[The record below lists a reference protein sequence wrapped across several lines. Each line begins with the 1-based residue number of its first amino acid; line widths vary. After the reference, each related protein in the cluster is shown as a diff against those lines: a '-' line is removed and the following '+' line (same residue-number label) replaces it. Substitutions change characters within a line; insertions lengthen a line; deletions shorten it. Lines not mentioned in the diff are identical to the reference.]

1 MNDSLIRYLEA
12 NRDRYLEEL
21 RALVGQDSGSFDK
34 AGVDAVQSWLQ
45 ARLAGLGFAV
55 ERVPNQPHGDD
66 LVARL
71 PGTGRERVRGRVRG
85 RVLLLGHADTVFP
98 AGTAAARP
106 LTIAGDVIHGPGA
119 CDMKGG
125 LLCGIYAVE
134 ALLASGWPGLEL
146 LSFVVV
152 SDEEIGARHS
162 IPLLEREGRA
172 HDAVL
177 TLEAARE
184 NGDIVTARKAVRWY
198 TVEAA
203 GRAAHAGVE
212 PEKGASATLAI
223 ARLVVAAAVLN
234 DLRPGVTLNTGEL
247 RGGSAPNV
255 VADHALARFELRAWT
270 AADLDAAE
278 AALRALTERDWV
290 PGVTMTMSFEPGSG
304 MPAMERTP
312 GVVALEE
319 LARAS
324 AASLGFA
331 LQGAATGGAS
341 DVAYAMRGGT
351 PGLDGL
357 GPIGGLDHGPDEY
370 ILLSSIVSRTALL
383 ARLLAALGERELP

>member
-1 MNDSLIRYLEA
+1 MNDPLVGYLEA
-12 NRDRYLEEL
+12 HRDRYLEDL
-21 RALVGQDSGSFDK
+21 RVLVGQDSGSFDK

-45 ARLAGLGFAV
+45 ARLASLGFAV

-71 PGTGRERVRGRVRG
+71 PGQGQG

-98 AGTAAARP
+98 PGTAAARP
-106 LTIAGDVIHGPGA
+106 LTSDGDVIHGPGT

-134 ALLASGWPGLEL
+134 ALLATGWSGLEL

-162 IPLLEREGRA
+162 IPLLEREGAA

-184 NGDIVTARKAVRWY
+184 NGDIVTARKAVRWF

-212 PEKGASATLAI
+212 PEKGASATLAL
-223 ARLVVAAAVLN
+223 ARLVDAAAGLN
-234 DLRPGVTLNTGEL
+234 GLRPGVTLNTGEL

-255 VADHALARFELRAWT
+255 VAEHALARFELRAWT
-270 AADLDAAE
+270 EVDLDAAA
-278 AALRALTERDWV
+278 AALRELTEREWV
-290 PGVTMTMSFEPGSG
+290 PGVRMTMSFEPGSG

-319 LARAS
+319 LAVEI
-324 AASLGFA
+324 AASLGFP
-331 LQGAATGGAS
+331 LRGASTGGAS

-370 ILLSSIVSRTALL
+370 ILRSSIVPRTALL
-383 ARLLAALGERELP
+383 ARLLAALGERE